1 MPRNKRESFIYSV
14 IMCFTMVL
22 WMSMYN
28 VTLHMGHL
36 SLETIR
42 EGWIGFR
49 LHSCMRF
56 CLTGSSCPVRRREL
70 HSVTLYHR
78 RAAHFVK

>member
-42 EGWIGFR
+42 EGWIGFP
-49 LHSCMRF
+49 F
-56 CLTGSSCPVRRREL
+56 AFVRWI
-70 HSVTLYHR
+70 
-78 RAAHFVK
+78 